1 MNIHIAFSIEK
12 KIKINYIMDVDM
24 NSITGIPTLQNY
36 YKYMTFN
43 PILIV
48 IIIVIILVYFIL
60 FGSLGVSSG
69 ENIETENGRGGVKI
83 LGIIAM
89 SIFIILILINGF
101 NYFLNIDIVTSI
113 KNLFTDNPE
122 IDIIVDQSSDAP
134 PFSPNDPDVPEI
146 KYVEQVYNI
155 PGNHYS
161 YTEAK
166 AVCKAYGNR
175 LANYKE
181 IQKSYRDGADWC
193 NYGWSEDQMALFP
206 TQYSKWENLQKIKG
220 HENDCGRPGINGGYI
235 DNPNVKFGV
244 NCYGYKPKITPE
256 ESELMENT
264 PLYPITQEELNFE
277 KRVNYWK
284 TRINNILVSPFN
296 NKKWSRV

>member
-1 MNIHIAFSIEK
+1 
-12 KIKINYIMDVDM
+12 MDVDM
-24 NSITGIPTLQNY
+24 NSITGVPTLQDY

-43 PILIV
+43 PVLVV
-48 IIIVIILVYFIL
+48 IIIVIIIVYFIL
-60 FGSLGVSSG
+60 FGSLGGSQSV
-69 ENIETENGRGGVKI
+69 ENGTNEGGVKI
-83 LGIIAM
+83 LGIIVV
-89 SIFIILILINGF
+89 SIFILLVLINGF
-101 NYFLNIDIVTSI
+101 NYFLNIDIVASV
-113 KNLFTDNPE
+113 KNLFSKSPE
-122 IDIIVDQSSDAP
+122 IDIIVDQDTNGP
-134 PFSPNDPDVPEI
+134 PIGPDPSPDVPEI

-161 YTEAK
+161 YNDAK
-166 AVCKAYGNR
+166 AICKAYGNR

-181 IQKSYRDGADWC
+181 IQKAYRDGADWC
-193 NYGWSEDQMALFP
+193 NYGWSDDQMALFP

-244 NCYGYKPKITPE
+244 NCFGYKPKITQE
-256 ESELMENT
+256 EAELMENT
-264 PLYPITQEELNFE
+264 PLYPITQEEIDFE

-284 TRINNILVSPFN
+284 TRIQNILVSPFN